1 MTEVFIEILTVAVLT
16 LVNGLLAMSELAV
29 VSARPARLKV
39 MAAEGNKGAAV
50 ALRLAEDPGKFLS
63 SAQVG
68 ITLVG
73 VLSGAFSGATL
84 GLRLAQAL
92 QEAGLPSN
100 AANALGVGIVV
111 VIITYLSLIIGE
123 LVPKRLAL
131 RDPERIA
138 ARAAPTMARIA
149 VIAAPLVLLLDLSS
163 AGVLR
168 LIGKG
173 GQAEETLTDEE
184 VKTVIAEA
192 ETAGVL
198 ESEERDMISGVMR
211 LADRSARGLMTP
223 RRDVEVIDLADDP
236 GEILRAL
243 RATHRSMLPVQDG
256 DADSI
261 IGVLVRKDLID
272 LFADGKPLDVR
283 SMVRQAPV
291 VMDRSSALD
300 VLRAIQS
307 SVVHMALVF
316 DEYGH
321 FEGIVTSGDVLEA
334 ITGSFQEEEGDE
346 PAYVQREDGSYLV
359 SGWMPVD
366 EFSDKIGVPVSRDAK
381 FETVAGYI
389 LAEINRLP
397 EVGEN
402 FVRGPWRFEVLD
414 LDGRRIDKVLVQKI
428 G

>member
-1 MTEVFIEILTVAVLT
+1 
-16 LVNGLLAMSELAV
+16 
-29 VSARPARLKV
+29 
-39 MAAEGNKGAAV
+39 
-50 ALRLAEDPGKFLS
+50 
-63 SAQVG
+63 
-68 ITLVG
+68 
-73 VLSGAFSGATL
+73 
-84 GLRLAQAL
+84 
-92 QEAGLPSN
+92 
-100 AANALGVGIVV
+100 
-111 VIITYLSLIIGE
+111 
-123 LVPKRLAL
+123 
-131 RDPERIA
+131 
-138 ARAAPTMARIA
+138 
-149 VIAAPLVLLLDLSS
+149 
-163 AGVLR
+163 
-168 LIGKG
+168 
-173 GQAEETLTDEE
+173 

-198 ESEERDMISGVMR
+198 ETEERDMISGVMR
-211 LADRSARGLMTP
+211 FADRSARGLMTP
-223 RRDVEVIDLADDP
+223 RRDVEVIDLSEEP
-236 GEILRAL
+236 EEIMRAL

-283 SMVRQAPV
+283 SMVRKAPV
-291 VMDRSSALD
+291 VMDRTSALD

-346 PAYVQREDGSYLV
+346 PAYIKREDGSYLV

-397 EVGEN
+397 EVGEH

-414 LDGRRIDKVLVQKI
+414 LDGRRIDKVLVQRI